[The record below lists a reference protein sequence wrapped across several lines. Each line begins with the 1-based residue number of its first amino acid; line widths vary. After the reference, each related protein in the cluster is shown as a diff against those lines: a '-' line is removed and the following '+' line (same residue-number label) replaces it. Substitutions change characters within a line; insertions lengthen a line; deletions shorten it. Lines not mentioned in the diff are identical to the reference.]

1 MLFHEAFHKAYET
14 DISELVIGARRFRL
28 FVPKTIDR
36 FIDADDV
43 LHHFPL
49 WSKVWGASLI
59 LADELASMTV
69 HPGKTFLE
77 IGSGLGLVGVVAASF
92 GHNVTLSEYD
102 PHALAFARANAHLN
116 GCSSVRIV
124 SLDWN
129 KPVVNRMF
137 DFIVGSEVIYREK
150 DFEPLKAM
158 FQKFLA
164 PGGEVILCAEMRKT
178 IMAFF
183 AYMQEGYA
191 IEARKKTLRSAGKN
205 ISVILCKM
213 TPRLAKRPRGQG

>member
-1 MLFHEAFHKAYET
+1 MLSHEAFQKAYET
-14 DISELVIGARRFRL
+14 DISEVVIRGQRFRL

-36 FIDADDV
+36 FIDEDDV

-49 WSKVWGASLI
+49 WSKVWGASVI

-69 HPGKTFLE
+69 HPGKAFLE

-102 PHALAFARANAHLN
+102 PHALAFARANAQLN
-116 GCSSVRIV
+116 GCSSVRIA

-129 KPVVNRMF
+129 KPELNGMF
-137 DFIVGSEVIYREK
+137 DFIVGSEVIYSER
-150 DFEPLKAM
+150 DFEPLQAM
-158 FQKFLA
+158 FQKFLV

-183 AYMQEGYA
+183 GLMQEGYA
-191 IEARKKTLRSAGKN
+191 IKARKKTLWSSGKN

-213 TPRLAKRPRGQG
+213 SPRLANRPRDE

>member
-1 MLFHEAFHKAYET
+1 MLSLEAFQKAYET
-14 DISELVIGARRFRL
+14 DISEVVIRGQRFRL
-28 FVPKTIDR
+28 FVPSTIDR
-36 FIDADDV
+36 FIDEDDV
-43 LHHFPL
+43 FHRFPL
-49 WSKVWGASLI
+49 WSKIWEASLV

-102 PHALAFARANAHLN
+102 PHALAFAWANAQLN

-129 KPVVNRMF
+129 KPELNGMF
-137 DFIVGSEVIYREK
+137 DFIVGSEVIYHER
-150 DFEPLKAM
+150 DFEPLQAM
-158 FQKFLA
+158 FRKFLE

-178 IMAFF
+178 NMAFF
-183 AYMQEGYA
+183 GLMQESYA
-191 IEARKKTLRSAGKN
+191 IKPREKTLRAAGKN
-205 ISVILCKM
+205 ISVILCNM
-213 TPRLAKRPRGQG
+213 TPRLA

>member
-1 MLFHEAFHKAYET
+1 MLSLEAFRKAYET
-14 DISELVIGARRFRL
+14 DISEVVIRGQRFRL

-36 FIDADDV
+36 FIDEDDV
-43 LHHFPL
+43 LQRFPL
-49 WSKVWGASLI
+49 WSKIWEASLI

-102 PHALAFARANAHLN
+102 PHALAFARANAQLN

-129 KPVVNRMF
+129 KPELNGMF
-137 DFIVGSEVIYREK
+137 DFIVGSEVIYHER
-150 DFEPLKAM
+150 DFEPLQAM
-158 FQKFLA
+158 FRKFLV

-178 IMAFF
+178 NMAFF
-183 AYMQEGYA
+183 GLMQEGYA
-191 IEARKKTLRSAGKN
+191 IKARKKTLRAAGKN
-205 ISVILCKM
+205 ISVILCEM
-213 TPRLAKRPRGQG
+213 TPRLAKRPGDEA